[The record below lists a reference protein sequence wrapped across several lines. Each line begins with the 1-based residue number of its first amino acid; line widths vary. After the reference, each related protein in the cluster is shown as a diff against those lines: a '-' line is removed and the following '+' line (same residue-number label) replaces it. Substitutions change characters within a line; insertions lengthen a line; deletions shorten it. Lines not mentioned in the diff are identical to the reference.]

1 MPPIVVQCFKRNFR
15 ANQWID
21 QLELCGPFEWCI
33 LGSGESALLFT
44 WPSFWDLLSRFQ
56 LLELHLDFLAA
67 IAAIEWRESLFKFP
81 ESHVAVICGQAHVHL
96 NWANSTAFDIF
107 RLHSFQKCRMF
118 SFWKQLPQDHKH
130 EDFPTFQTLLPS
142 SLSLEFAF
150 RECYIMFIFI
160 WFAS

>member
-15 ANQWID
+15 ANPWID

-67 IAAIEWRESLFKFP
+67 IAAIEWRESLFNFP
-81 ESHVAVICGQAHVHL
+81 ESHVAVVCGQAPVHL
-96 NWANSTAFDIF
+96 NWANNTAFDISYCTAF
-107 RLHSFQKCRMF
+107 KSAECFHSE
-118 SFWKQLPQDHKH
+118 S
-130 EDFPTFQTLLPS
+130 DFHRTTNMKTFQPFRPF
-142 SLSLEFAF
+142 SLHRWALNLHFANV
-150 RECYIMFIFI
+150 I
-160 WFAS
+160 